1 MDFDRQK
8 PAFVRY
14 NRRSISPCLCDAL
27 HDVLFRARDGALN
40 RGGRFENILCGD
52 TRMVRC
58 SAFFAAVLIL
68 VGGAWQAARSAGA
81 DAPPGAKVRIGVY
94 DNRAV
99 AIAFAASSFNPVK
112 EKMKAYAKAEA
123 AGDDAAMKELKAWGE
138 TYQHQLHYQ
147 GFCRV
152 PVDDL
157 LQPVQ
162 KQVAELG
169 REHDL
174 AAITMQCEFTGD
186 NAVVVDITDDLVK
199 LFNPSEKALEHVRN
213 IRNVKP
219 VPLTDISDSPKK

>member
-1 MDFDRQK
+1 M
-8 PAFVRY
+8 
-14 NRRSISPCLCDAL
+14 
-27 HDVLFRARDGALN
+27 ARLGAV
-40 RGGRFENILCGD
+40 F
-52 TRMVRC
+52 T
-58 SAFFAAVLIL
+58 ATLIL

-81 DAPPGAKVRIGVY
+81 DAPPGAKLRIGVY

-112 EKMKAYAKAEA
+112 EKMKLYAKAEA
-123 AGDDAAMKELKAWGE
+123 AGDEAAMKEFKAWGE
-138 TYQHQLHYQ
+138 QYQRQLHYQ

-157 LQPVQ
+157 LHPVQ

-169 REHDL
+169 REHHL
-174 AAITMQCEFTGD
+174 TAIAMQCDFTD
-186 NAVVVDITDDLVK
+186 ENVEVVDITDDLVK

-219 VPLTDISDSPKK
+219 VPLTDIAASPNK